1 MCYYGITENVNT
13 DRVLCSVQEALGRKQ
28 HYEILFMSPVGSMFD
43 PHEVLPEARRRVFE
57 LAAAT
62 DCASFGCETRPEFL
76 TEDTVAEFAA
86 ILEDKGK
93 QVNIGLESSNPWIL
107 RNCIGKSCSPND
119 FAAGATL
126 LQHYGIR
133 PIANILLGAPFL
145 TEREALDSTIQSVRW
160 ALENGAHICVLF
172 PSNVKRWT
180 LQYWLWERGLYHS
193 PSLWSLVEVIYA
205 LGPESSQRIALSY
218 YNRKLSTV
226 IKEIPYT
233 CQDCHHDVVE
243 LLEKYCAQG
252 DFSLIESL
260 RQSTCACRAEWR
272 ARVLA
277 PPLLPLYHRV
287 VKLYERI
294 ACELLGPDWWEE
306 NKDSILD
313 QLTEDYDCTQ
323 LERRETWNLEG

>member
-1 MCYYGITENVNT
+1 MCHYGTTQDINT
-13 DRVLCSVQEALGRKQ
+13 DRVLRSVQKALSKKE
-28 HYEILFMSPVGSMFD
+28 HYDVLVMSPLGSIFD
-43 PHEVLPEARRRVFE
+43 PYELPPEARRCVFE
-57 LAAAT
+57 FAAAT
-62 DCASFGCETRPEFL
+62 DCTSFGCETRPELL
-76 TEDTVAEFAA
+76 TEDAVAEFAA
-86 ILEDKGK
+86 VLENKSK

-205 LGPESSQRIALSY
+205 LGPELSQRIALSY

-226 IKEIPYT
+226 IKEIPHT
-233 CQDCHHDVVE
+233 CQDCHQDVVE
-243 LLEKYCAQG
+243 VLGEYCARG
-252 DFSLIESL
+252 DFSLIETL

-272 ARVLA
+272 AKILA
-277 PPLLPLYHRV
+277 QSSLPLYHRV

-294 ACELLGPDWWEE
+294 ACDLLGPDWWEE
-306 NKDSILD
+306 SRNSILN
-313 QLTEDYDCTQ
+313 QLAEDYECTE
-323 LERRETWNLEG
+323 LENSEMWSLE